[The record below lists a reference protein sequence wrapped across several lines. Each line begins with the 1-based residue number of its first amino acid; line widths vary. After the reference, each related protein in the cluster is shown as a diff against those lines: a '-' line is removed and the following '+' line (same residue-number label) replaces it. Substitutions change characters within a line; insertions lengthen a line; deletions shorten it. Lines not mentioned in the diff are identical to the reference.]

1 MSIGSPPHRLT
12 PSILV
17 AGAVSYITTRHGTPS
32 ECAAYAQAWAAF
44 PALTVINPFLRLSSG
59 RASAAAKNPLT
70 LKLPVGC
77 KHSSFSNAPST
88 GTIGVRCTCGRAR
101 SAAARMRSR
110 SITLKMVAMPIYEY
124 RCEECGKRSSALLPS
139 YSSPDPVCPHCGK
152 PALRRLVSTFATA
165 RSGEDGGDDFG
176 GDEMGGED
184 FGGDS
189 DGDGG
194 GFDDGDDL

>member
-1 MSIGSPPHRLT
+1 
-12 PSILV
+12 
-17 AGAVSYITTRHGTPS
+17 
-32 ECAAYAQAWAAF
+32 
-44 PALTVINPFLRLSSG
+44 
-59 RASAAAKNPLT
+59 
-70 LKLPVGC
+70 
-77 KHSSFSNAPST
+77 
-88 GTIGVRCTCGRAR
+88 
-101 SAAARMRSR
+101 MRSR

-176 GDEMGGED
+176 GDDMGGDD
-184 FGGDS
+184 FGGEG